1 MMMFWKRLLC
11 AVLAALMVLC
21 GVPSLAEAAAT
32 EAETLAVEGA
42 KIYTHDGR
50 VTFVEGACTT
60 EPVLNQA
67 DAEKVVDAMIPQLG
81 GDERTNF
88 EFWRALNDTNGNVYY
103 VFRQMYAN
111 VTVSGGAVKVVTD
124 AEGNM
129 LGLISSVESELP
141 DTEAAEGIA
150 DADAEAIV
158 VARVRETRELD
169 LEPLEGR
176 TEKVVLP
183 VNLELDPDFEEEKEE
198 SRFVWAVYT
207 ENPTGTVGG
216 GSDLPYLAH
225 YVTMDGEYLYNLP
238 TIMPGDEAGA
248 VGFNAAYVFEFM
260 EPAEYTGMVTWSD
273 GSEHEITVELMRDS
287 RTGMYYMGNIK
298 RRIAV
303 ADCWE
308 VLYNKGH
315 VVLEAS
321 KDNTGWD
328 TATLISM
335 YNYCRAWD
343 YYDAIGWHG
352 ADGMGTPILVLKDFC
367 YKDHTPVNN
376 AAYAG
381 KYYGW
386 QMFLSSSGND
396 LWQCLDVLA
405 HEFTHCVTGSVMT
418 YNAYKNDFGA
428 INEAMSDIQ
437 GNICEMLNNDTEDTT
452 WELGEHSSTP
462 VRNMSDPHKYSQPEY
477 TWDLY
482 YKPHVKEPTE
492 INDRGGVHSN
502 SSLLNRLAYLLCAEG
517 GMTLEDARAFWFAV
531 DCAMVP
537 GTDHAQLSELMPW
550 VMKLLGMDNY
560 LEALDAAID
569 AVKLR
574 SDDMPESFGPN
585 RALVELTLPDQEQFT
600 DGNWGMVVLSV
611 DLEGLV
617 QRIEDIAM
625 GNGEYATA
633 LDELNALMAK
643 AKAQIEKKKEP
654 GLLDQLLDAMFPSKE
669 AEPEPEPEPKP
680 EAPEEETGKKLD
692 VSWLKRYFG
701 DVVFFDSGAAGQ
713 DGRTVRMVSKTGDTI
728 PVLYNMKMK
737 ESESKPL
744 SMALAVYTMG
754 RWYDLGGFIQQA
766 TGYRLDKT
774 SGEKIGQDFMGD
786 LFEKLLPAFRDPAQ
800 LRELLLTQIR
810 EDEVCVV
817 SAEGLENVTIL
828 EGEIIDAIF
837 DTITDPLTEEQ
848 SAA

>member
-1 MMMFWKRLLC
+1 
-11 AVLAALMVLC
+11 
-21 GVPSLAEAAAT
+21 
-32 EAETLAVEGA
+32 
-42 KIYTHDGR
+42 
-50 VTFVEGACTT
+50 
-60 EPVLNQA
+60 
-67 DAEKVVDAMIPQLG
+67 
-81 GDERTNF
+81 
-88 EFWRALNDTNGNVYY
+88 
-103 VFRQMYAN
+103 
-111 VTVSGGAVKVVTD
+111 
-124 AEGNM
+124 
-129 LGLISSVESELP
+129 
-141 DTEAAEGIA
+141 
-150 DADAEAIV
+150 
-158 VARVRETRELD
+158 
-169 LEPLEGR
+169 
-176 TEKVVLP
+176 
-183 VNLELDPDFEEEKEE
+183 
-198 SRFVWAVYT
+198 
-207 ENPTGTVGG
+207 
-216 GSDLPYLAH
+216 PYLAH
-225 YVTMDGEYLYNLP
+225 YVTMDGEYLYSLP

-248 VGFNAAYVFEFM
+248 AGFDSAYVFEFM
-260 EPAEYTGMVTWSD
+260 EPAEYTGTVTWSD

-321 KDNTGWD
+321 KDNTDWD

-343 YYDAIGWHG
+343 YYDAIGWRG
-352 ADGMGTPILVLKDFC
+352 ADGMETPILVLKDFC
-367 YKDHTPVNN
+367 YKDHTPVDN

-550 VMKLLGMDNY
+550 VMKLLGMDNH

-585 RALVELTLPDQEQFT
+585 RTLVELTLPDQEQFT

-611 DLEGLV
+611 NLEGLM
-617 QRIEDIAM
+617 QRLEDIAM
-625 GNGEYATA
+625 GNGEYAAA
-633 LDELNALMAK
+633 LDELNALIAE
-643 AKAQIEKKKEP
+643 AEAQIEKKKEP

-669 AEPEPEPEPKP
+669 AEPEPEPEP
-680 EAPEEETGKKLD
+680 EAPGEETEKKLD

-701 DVVFFDSGAAGQ
+701 DVVFFDNGAAGQ
-713 DGRTVRMVSKTGDTI
+713 DGRTVRMVSRTGDTI
-728 PVLYNMKMK
+728 PVLYNLKMK
-737 ESESKPL
+737 SFKLMPVSG
-744 SMALAVYTMG
+744 ALAVYTLG
-754 RWYDLGGFIQQA
+754 RWYDLGGFIQQVM
-766 TGYRLDKT
+766 GERLGKT
-774 SGEKIGQDFMGD
+774 FGEKVDQNFIGD
-786 LFEKLLPAFRDPAQ
+786 LFEKALPAISNPAQ
-800 LRELLLTQIR
+800 LRALLLTRIT
-810 EDEVCVV
+810 EGEVCVV
-817 SAEGLENVTIL
+817 PAEGLENVTIL
-828 EGEIIDAIF
+828 EGEIIDAIY
-837 DTITDPLTEEQ
+837 DAIMDSTEDQ
-848 SAA
+848 PAA